1 MPRIY
6 ISYRR
11 ADSAAWA
18 GRLYDRLVGHVGADN
33 IFLDVSAIE
42 PGIDFSSV
50 IDDAVAGADALIVVI
65 GPHWLETPDTLG
77 RRRLDDSNDFV
88 RREIAAALAASV
100 RVIPVLVGG
109 ARMPSPRDL
118 PAELAPLATL
128 NALDLSLD
136 WNGGTEQL
144 ASQLSWFDAAP
155 AAPKATKSEPGR
167 RSRGIGG
174 LLRRLVPPR
183 PDTEAAT
190 HPRGVVPDSPHDH
203 AHAVSLVMDQVEFD
217 AAADDLPAV
226 ALAMASVGRAGGDAI
241 ARRVDELRGAS
252 MGERAKALSLGF
264 AIAEVVGVDVL
275 GAAVDSLRDE
285 IRPRSA
291 AALPAQR
298 GLELFYSYS
307 HRDEELR
314 DELEK
319 HLTILRRQ
327 GVIRDWHDRK
337 ITAGTD
343 WDGQIHERLEQSELI
358 LLLISSDFLAS
369 DYCYDVELERAMA
382 RHENGDA
389 RVVPIILRP
398 VVWKGAPFGKLQA
411 LPTDARAVTQYA
423 NRDEAFMIITEGIAE
438 AAAELQRA
446 A

>member
-18 GRLYDRLVGHVGADN
+18 GRLYDRLVGHVGAEN

-42 PGIDFSSV
+42 PGIDFGSV
-50 IDDAVAGADALIVVI
+50 IDDAVAGADALIVLI
-65 GPHWLETPDTLG
+65 GPHWLGTSDESG
-77 RRRLDDSNDFV
+77 RRRLDDANDFV
-88 RREIAAALAASV
+88 RREVAAALAASV
-100 RVIPVLVGG
+100 RVIPILVGG

-136 WNGGTEQL
+136 WNGGTERL
-144 ASQLSWFDAAP
+144 ASQLS
-155 AAPKATKSEPGR
+155 
-167 RSRGIGG
+167 SRQ
-174 LLRRLVPPR
+174 
-183 PDTEAAT
+183 DTEAAT
-190 HPRGVVPDSPHDH
+190 HPRGAVPDSPHDH
-203 AHAVSLVMDQVEFD
+203 AHAVSLVMDHVDFD

-226 ALAMASVGRAGGDAI
+226 ALAMAGVGRAGADALE
-241 ARRVDELRGAS
+241 RRVDELRGAS

-264 AIAEVVGVDVL
+264 AIADVVGVDVL
-275 GAAVDSLRDE
+275 GAAVDSLRDA
-285 IRPRSA
+285 ICPRSA

-298 GLELFYSYS
+298 GLDLFYSYS

-314 DELEK
+314 DELDK

-327 GVIRDWHDRK
+327 GVIHDWHDRK

-343 WDGQIHERLEQSELI
+343 WEGQIHERLERSELI

-369 DYCYDVELERAMA
+369 DYCYDVELERAMV

-398 VVWKGAPFGKLQA
+398 VVWRGAPFGKLRA

-423 NRDEAFMIITEGIAE
+423 NRDEAFVIITEGIAE